1 MENIIEIKNLTYH
14 QNNQLI
20 FDNLELDIKKSTF
33 TTILTTNNSNIS
45 LLLKIM
51 LGYIK
56 TDASIKIDKKDITN
70 INKDIIGYI
79 PNNIKD
85 SIIMDTVIDEIML
98 NNNKVN
104 NKELDELLEEFGLLD
119 KKLENPKNLS
129 GGEQQLMYIAS
140 CLIKH
145 PKIIICDNAFS
156 NVDNLLK
163 DKILKK
169 LKRLSKEQ
177 NISIIN
183 ITNDTEDI
191 LYGDNLVII
200 SDNKIIL
207 NDKKEIIYNNE
218 QLFKSLNLK
227 MPFMVELSLKLKYYN
242 LLNNTEI
249 DMNRMINK
257 LWK

>member
-163 DKILKK
+163 DKILKN

>member
-1 MENIIEIKNLTYH
+1 MENIIKVKDLTYEKIFDKLELEIKKNV
-14 QNNQLI
+14 
-20 FDNLELDIKKSTF
+20 F
-33 TTILTTNNSNIS
+33 TTILDINNSNTSI
-45 LLLKIM
+45 LLKII

-56 TDASIKIDKKDITN
+56 TDASITIDTKDI
-70 INKDIIGYI
+70 KDVDKNIIGYI
-79 PNNIKD
+79 PSNIKD

-98 NNNKVN
+98 NNNKVD
-104 NKELDELLEEFGLLD
+104 NKELDKLLEEFGLLD

-145 PKIIICDNAFS
+145 PKIIICDNAFTML
-156 NVDNLLK
+156 DNLVK
-163 DKILKK
+163 DRILKK
-169 LKRLSKEQ
+169 LKKLSKEQ
-177 NISIIN
+177 NISVIN
-183 ITNDTEDI
+183 ITDDTEDI

-200 SDNKIIL
+200 SNNKIIL
-207 NDKKEIIYNNE
+207 NDKKDIIYNNE
-218 QLFKSLNLK
+218 QLFRKLHIK

-257 LWK
+257 IWK

>member
-1 MENIIEIKNLTYH
+1 MENIIELKDLTYH
-14 QNNQLI
+14 HKNKLI
-20 FDNLELDIKKSTF
+20 FDNLELEINKGVF
-33 TTILTTNNSNIS
+33 TTILDINDSNTS
-45 LLLKIM
+45 LLLKII

-56 TDASIKIDKKDITN
+56 TDASIKIDKKDINNYDKN
-70 INKDIIGYI
+70 IISYI
-79 PNNIKD
+79 PNNVKD

-98 NNNKVN
+98 NNDKVD
-104 NKELDELLEEFGLLD
+104 NKELDKLLEELGLLN
-119 KKLENPKNLS
+119 KILENPKNLS

-145 PKIIICDNAFS
+145 PKLIICDNSFS
-156 NVDNLLK
+156 MLDNFIK
-163 DKILKK
+163 DKLLKK
-169 LKRLSKEQ
+169 LKKLSKEK

-200 SDNKIIL
+200 SNNKIIL
-207 NDKKEIIYNNE
+207 NDKKEVIYNNE
-218 QLFKSLNLK
+218 KLFKSLNIK

>member
-1 MENIIEIKNLTYH
+1 MLNFYRGDYLLFRKLIIIIYCY
-14 QNNQLI
+14 I
-20 FDNLELDIKKSTF
+20 CYWI
-33 TTILTTNNSNIS
+33 IS
-45 LLLKIM
+45 C
-51 LGYIK
+51 YIK
-56 TDASIKIDKKDITN
+56 TDNHIRIDKKDPKFV
-70 INKDIIGYI
+70 NKDMIGYI
-79 PNNIKD
+79 PSNIKD

-98 NNNKVN
+98 NNDKVDN
-104 NKELDELLEEFGLLD
+104 EELDKLLEELGLLD

-129 GGEQQLMYIAS
+129 GGEQQLMCIAS

-156 NVDNLLK
+156 MLDNLIKDKLLK
-163 DKILKK
+163 D
-169 LKRLSKEQ
+169 LKRLSKEN
-177 NISIIN
+177 NITVIN
-183 ITNDTEDI
+183 ITADTEDI
-191 LYGDNLVII
+191 LYGDNLII
-200 SDNKIIL
+200 IANNKLIL

-218 QLFKSLNLK
+218 QLFKKLKIK

>member
-1 MENIIEIKNLTYH
+1 MENIIEVKNLTYK
-14 QNNQLI
+14 NI
-20 FDNLELDIKKSTF
+20 FENIDLEIKKSSY
-33 TTILTTNNSNIS
+33 TTILDVDSDIT
-45 LLLKIM
+45 LLLKII

-56 TDASIKIDKKDITN
+56 TDNHIRIDKKDPKFV
-70 INKDIIGYI
+70 NKDMIGYI
-79 PNNIKD
+79 PSNIKD

-98 NNNKVN
+98 NNDKVDN
-104 NKELDELLEEFGLLD
+104 EELDKLLEELGLLD

-129 GGEQQLMYIAS
+129 GGEQQLMCIAS

-156 NVDNLLK
+156 MLDNLIKDKLLK
-163 DKILKK
+163 D
-169 LKRLSKEQ
+169 LKRLSKEN
-177 NISIIN
+177 NITVIN
-183 ITNDTEDI
+183 ITADTEDI
-191 LYGDNLVII
+191 LYGDNLII
-200 SDNKIIL
+200 IANNKLIL

-218 QLFKSLNLK
+218 QLFKKLKIK